1 MISQSLIYV
10 ELDILIISE
19 NIDNYVVFF
28 LIFIS
33 VPLIE
38 IFLFIKVG
46 EIIGSLQTVFLV
58 VLTAIIG
65 GILIKREGIK
75 ALNNFKFSR
84 INEPTNLIKAIG
96 DGIFIIISG
105 VLLLTPGFA
114 TDIIG
119 FILFFKWFR
128 NIILKIILSKVDI
141 SKFSKFN
148 NHNY

>member
-1 MISQSLIYV
+1 M
-10 ELDILIISE
+10 DIFVVSE
-19 NIDNYVVFF
+19 NRGKYVIFF

-46 EIIGSLQTVFLV
+46 EIIGSLQTILLV

-75 ALNNFKFSR
+75 ALNNFKYSR
-84 INEPTNLIKAIG
+84 INQPNNIIKAIG
-96 DGIFIIISG
+96 DGLFIFVSG

-114 TDIIG
+114 TDILG
-119 FILFFKWFR
+119 FILFLKLFR
-128 NIILKIILSKVDI
+128 NIILKMILKKVNL

-148 NHNY
+148 DHNL

>member
-1 MISQSLIYV
+1 M
-10 ELDILIISE
+10 DIFVVSE
-19 NIDNYVVFF
+19 NRGKYVIFF
-28 LIFIS
+28 LVFIS

-46 EIIGSLQTVFLV
+46 EIIGSLQTILLV

-75 ALNNFKFSR
+75 ALNSLKYSR
-84 INEPTNLIKAIG
+84 INEPNNIIKAIG
-96 DGIFIIISG
+96 DGLFIFVSG

-114 TDIIG
+114 TDILG
-119 FILFFKWFR
+119 FILFLKLFR
-128 NIILKIILSKVDI
+128 NIILKIILKKVNL

-148 NHNY
+148 DHNL

>member
-1 MISQSLIYV
+1 MLF
-10 ELDILIISE
+10 
-19 NIDNYVVFF
+19 FF
-28 LIFIS
+28 LVFIS

-46 EIIGSLQTVFLV
+46 EIIGSLQTILLV

-75 ALNNFKFSR
+75 ALNSLKYSR
-84 INEPTNLIKAIG
+84 IDEPNNIIKAIG
-96 DGIFIIISG
+96 DGLFIFVSG

-114 TDIIG
+114 TDILG
-119 FILFFKWFR
+119 FILFLKLFR
-128 NIILKIILSKVDI
+128 NIILKMILKKVNL

-148 NHNY
+148 DHNL

>member
-1 MISQSLIYV
+1 MLF
-10 ELDILIISE
+10 
-19 NIDNYVVFF
+19 FF
-28 LIFIS
+28 LVFIS

-46 EIIGSLQTVFLV
+46 EIIGSLQTILLV

-75 ALNNFKFSR
+75 ALNSLKYSR
-84 INEPTNLIKAIG
+84 INEPNNIIKAIG
-96 DGIFIIISG
+96 DGLFIFVSG

-114 TDIIG
+114 TDILG
-119 FILFFKWFR
+119 FILFLKLFR
-128 NIILKIILSKVDI
+128 NIILKMILKKVNL

-148 NHNY
+148 DYNL